1 MCEAAMSGLAIV
13 SSVNGAIEE
22 FLPNDIGLLAET
34 ENYVQYA
41 DIIEKMYDDPEFFQK
56 CSEQCHKKVAEKC
69 SFSKTVKKEIE
80 LFSSEGEKRTIEKIT
95 GVESPILSV
104 VIPSYN
110 VEDFLSQGVKT
121 ILNHNNAGKIEI
133 IIVNDGS
140 KDHTTQ
146 VARELMDTY
155 NIGEYPVI
163 KLIDKENGGHG
174 STINEGLKV
183 STGKYFR
190 VIDGDDWV
198 DSENLEKLIGILER
212 EESDIVM
219 TDYSEDHATVN
230 ELINKKIYAIL
241 QIISFSIGLQNYNS

>member
-1 MCEAAMSGLAIV
+1 MRGRHVRIGHRQ
-13 SSVNGAIEE
+13 SVNGAIEE

-80 LFSSEGEKRTIEKIT
+80 LFSVKAKKGQLKKSQ
-95 GVESPILSV
+95 VWNLLYFQLLF
-104 VIPSYN
+104 PSYN

-183 STGKYFR
+183 SQ
-190 VIDGDDWV
+190 
-198 DSENLEKLIGILER
+198 ENI
-212 EESDIVM
+212 
-219 TDYSEDHATVN
+219 
-230 ELINKKIYAIL
+230 
-241 QIISFSIGLQNYNS
+241 FGL

>member
-1 MCEAAMSGLAIV
+1 IPNIIDEQTFNYVPKDPELRKKIYFLRRFDNCNKYAIDVNVKCILELSRRECFSDMEFNIYGRGDTYETLIAPLRQFSNVHFYPQFFTHEEIAQIHKENGIGLFATRYDAQGVSMCEAAMSGLAIV

-69 SFSKTVKKEIE
+69 SFSKTAKKEIE

-110 VEDFLSQGVKT
+110 VEDFL
-121 ILNHNNAGKIEI
+121 
-133 IIVNDGS
+133 
-140 KDHTTQ
+140 
-146 VARELMDTY
+146 
-155 NIGEYPVI
+155 
-163 KLIDKENGGHG
+163 
-174 STINEGLKV
+174 
-183 STGKYFR
+183 
-190 VIDGDDWV
+190 
-198 DSENLEKLIGILER
+198 
-212 EESDIVM
+212 
-219 TDYSEDHATVN
+219 
-230 ELINKKIYAIL
+230 
-241 QIISFSIGLQNYNS
+241 